1 MQFIFIFLLLFLFP
15 AEAWAWGPGVHLAI
29 GDHVL
34 THLQGFAPVVASAL
48 TLHPQRF
55 LYGCL
60 SADIL
65 IGKGCRFTPTHS
77 HNWSTGRTLL
87 RQAESSEEAAY
98 AYGYLSHLAADVIAH
113 NYLVPNMLAFSAG
126 HGKFSHTYVEMQAD
140 LRVEWPEAS
149 RLFRLPH
156 KAEDKLLRLAVAQ
169 KKMPFLMKKH
179 LFRQSVWLVEKKSYR
194 RSLGIFRH
202 ANPSTWNIWK
212 DEFIL
217 KSIDLAQNL
226 VMNLLSDPLR
236 SPALECDPI
245 GSANLD
251 QIRSFRKRQ
260 RDYYLRHG
268 QGIIFPLDPRLET
281 FLLPQGDNHELISR
295 FSA

>member
-1 MQFIFIFLLLFLFP
+1 MLFLFVLLLLFLFP
-15 AEAWAWGPGVHLAI
+15 AEALAWGPGVHLAI

-34 THLQGFAPVVASAL
+34 THLHGFAPAVVSAL
-48 TLHPQRF
+48 SAHPQRF

-87 RQAESSEEAAY
+87 RQAKSPEEAAY

-126 HGKFSHTYVEMQAD
+126 HGKLSHTYVEMQAD
-140 LRVEWPEAS
+140 LRVEWPQAS
-149 RLFRLPH
+149 RLFRIPH
-156 KAEDKLLRLAVAQ
+156 KLEDNMLRLAVAQ

-194 RSLGIFRH
+194 RSLGLFRH
-202 ANPSTWNIWK
+202 VRPSTWK

-217 KSIDLAQNL
+217 RSIDLAQNL
-226 VMNLLSDPLR
+226 VMNLLRNPLR

-245 GSANLD
+245 GSVNLD
-251 QIRSFRKRQ
+251 QIRSFKKRQ
-260 RDYYLRHG
+260 RDYYLRHD

-281 FLLPQGDNHELISR
+281 CLQPKGGEHEIISR
-295 FSA
+295 LST